1 MSFEN
6 WERGTRNASGAKVR
20 TYASDLPRLRMSTP
34 RSGYVPFQY
43 EKAYGVKNAVGI
55 RMVQKC
61 TQAKIPAWSRKND
74 FAAIHAATGRKL
86 PENVAA
92 ALFVAIAMPTS
103 KRAVR
108 NRRHAIN
115 VLRDF
120 CAGENHRATQAAI
133 KTFNR
138 AYATVKVCGENAAT
152 PATVAILIDG
162 IRKAGFAIKRPTG
175 KVYF

>member
-55 RMVQKC
+55 RMVEC
-61 TQAKIPAWSRKND
+61 TPAKIPAWSRKND
-74 FAAIHAATGRKL
+74 FAVIHAATGRKL

-103 KRAVR
+103 KRSVR

-120 CAGENHRATQAAI
+120 CAGENHRATQSAVAA
-133 KTFNR
+133 FNR
-138 AYATVKVCGENAAT
+138 DYATVKVCGENAAT
-152 PATVAILIDG
+152 PATVAILVDG
-162 IRKAGFAIKRPTG
+162 LRRAGYAIVKPAYS
-175 KVYF
+175 VSF

>member
-1 MSFEN
+1 MMEN
-6 WERGTRNASGAKVR
+6 WECGTRNASGAKVR

-34 RSGYVPFQY
+34 QSGFVPFQY

-55 RMVQKC
+55 RMVAKC
-61 TQAKIPAWSRKND
+61 TPAKVPAWSRKND

-120 CAGENHRATQAAI
+120 CAGENHRATQSAMIA
-133 KTFNR
+133 FNR
-138 AYATVKVCGENAAT
+138 DYATVKIAGENAAT
-152 PATVAILIDG
+152 PATVMILVDGLRRAGYAIV
-162 IRKAGFAIKRPTG
+162 KPARP
-175 KVYF
+175 VSF

>member
-1 MSFEN
+1 MMEN
-6 WERGTRNASGAKVR
+6 WECGTRNASGAKVR

-55 RMVQKC
+55 RMVAKC
-61 TQAKIPAWSRKND
+61 TPAKVPAWSRKND

-115 VLRDF
+115 TLRDF
-120 CAGENHRATQAAI
+120 CAGENHRATQSAVAA
-133 KTFNR
+133 FNR
-138 AYATVKVCGENAAT
+138 DYATVKVCGENAAT
-152 PATVAILIDG
+152 PAIVAILVDG
-162 IRKAGFAIKRPTG
+162 IRKAGFAIKRPAG

>member
-1 MSFEN
+1 MMEN
-6 WERGTRNASGAKVR
+6 WECGTRNASGAKVR

-55 RMVQKC
+55 RMMQKC
-61 TQAKIPAWSRKND
+61 TQAKIPAWSCKND
-74 FAAIHAATGRKL
+74 FAAVHAATGRKL

-103 KRAVR
+103 KRGVR

-120 CAGENHRATQAAI
+120 CANENHRATQSAMIA
-133 KTFNR
+133 FNR
-138 AYATVKVCGENAAT
+138 DYATVKVCGENAAT
-152 PATVAILIDG
+152 PATVKILIDA
-162 IRKAGFAIKRPTG
+162 IRKAGFAIKRPAG

>member
-1 MSFEN
+1 MMEN
-6 WERGTRNASGAKVR
+6 WECGTRNASGAKVR

-43 EKAYGVKNAVGI
+43 EKDAVGI

-74 FAAIHAATGRKL
+74 FAAVHAATGRKL

-103 KRAVR
+103 KRGVR

-120 CAGENHRATQAAI
+120 CANENHRATQSAMIA
-133 KTFNR
+133 FNR
-138 AYATVKVCGENAAT
+138 DYATVKVCGENAAT
-152 PATVAILIDG
+152 PATVKILIDA
-162 IRKAGFAIKRPTG
+162 IRKAGFAIKRPAG

>member
-6 WERGTRNASGAKVR
+6 WERGVRNASGAKVR
-20 TYASDLPRLRMSTP
+20 TYASDLPKLRLSTP

-55 RMVQKC
+55 RMVEKC
-61 TQAKIPAWSRKND
+61 TPAKIPAWSRKND
-74 FAAIHAATGRKL
+74 FAAVHAATGRKL

-92 ALFVAIAMPTS
+92 ALFVVIAMPTS
-103 KRAVR
+103 KRGVR

-120 CAGENHRATQAAI
+120 CAGENHRATQSAMIA
-133 KTFNR
+133 FNR
-138 AYATVKVCGENAAT
+138 DYATVKIAGENAAT
-152 PATVAILIDG
+152 PATVAILVDG
-162 IRKAGFAIKRPTG
+162 LRRAGYAIVKPARP
-175 KVYF
+175 VSF

>member
-1 MSFEN
+1 MMEN

-20 TYASDLPRLRMSTP
+20 AYASDLPRLRMSTP
-34 RSGYVPFQY
+34 RGGYVPFQY

-55 RMVQKC
+55 RMVEKA
-61 TQAKIPAWSRKND
+61 TLAKIPVWSRKKD
-74 FAAIHAATGRKL
+74 FADAHAATGRKL

-120 CAGENHRATQAAI
+120 VASDSNRNAQAAI
-133 KTFNR
+133 IAFR
-138 AYATVKVCGENAAT
+138 QGYATEKVCGETAAT
-152 PATVAILIDG
+152 RTTVMILVDGLRRAGYAIVKPA
-162 IRKAGFAIKRPTG
+162 RP
-175 KVYF
+175 VSF

>member
-1 MSFEN
+1 MMEN
-6 WERGTRNASGAKVR
+6 WEQGTRNRSGAKVR
-20 TYASDLPRLRMSTP
+20 TYASDLPRCRMSTP

-55 RMVQKC
+55 RMVEKA
-61 TQAKIPAWSRKND
+61 TLAKIPAWSRKND

-86 PENVAA
+86 PEDVAA

-120 CAGENHRATQAAI
+120 CAGENHRATQSAMIA
-133 KTFNR
+133 FNR
-138 AYATVKVCGENAAT
+138 DYATVKVCGENAAT
-152 PATVAILIDG
+152 PATVMILVDGLRRAGYAIV
-162 IRKAGFAIKRPTG
+162 KPARP
-175 KVYF
+175 VSF

>member
-1 MSFEN
+1 MMEN
-6 WERGTRNASGAKVR
+6 WEQGTRNRSGAKVR
-20 TYASDLPRLRMSTP
+20 TYASDLPRCRMSTP

-55 RMVQKC
+55 RMVEKA
-61 TQAKIPAWSRKND
+61 TLAKIPAWSRKND
-74 FAAIHAATGRKL
+74 FAAVHAATGRKL
-86 PENVAA
+86 PEDVAA

-120 CAGENHRATQAAI
+120 CAGENHRATQSAMIA
-133 KTFNR
+133 FNR
-138 AYATVKVCGENAAT
+138 DYTTVKVCGENAAT
-152 PATVAILIDG
+152 PATVMILVDGLRRAGYAIV
-162 IRKAGFAIKRPTG
+162 KPARP
-175 KVYF
+175 VSF

>member
-6 WERGTRNASGAKVR
+6 WERGTRNVSGAKVR
-20 TYASDLPRLRMSTP
+20 TYASDLPKLRMSTP
-34 RSGYVPFQY
+34 RSGYAPFQY

-55 RMVQKC
+55 RMVEKA
-61 TQAKIPAWSRKND
+61 TLAKIPAWSRKND
-74 FAAIHAATGRKL
+74 FAAVHAATGRKL

-92 ALFVAIAMPTS
+92 ALFVAITFPAS

-120 CAGENHRATQAAI
+120 CAGENHRAMQSATTA
-133 KTFNR
+133 FNR
-138 AYATVKVCGENAAT
+138 DYATVKVCGENAAT
-152 PATVAILIDG
+152 PATVAILVDG
-162 IRKAGFAIKRPTG
+162 LRRAGYAIVKPARP
-175 KVYF
+175 VSF

>member
-1 MSFEN
+1 MMEN
-6 WERGTRNASGAKVR
+6 WECGTRNASGAKVR

-34 RSGYVPFQY
+34 RSGFVPFQY

-55 RMVQKC
+55 RMVAKC
-61 TQAKIPAWSRKND
+61 TPAKVPAWSRKND
-74 FAAIHAATGRKL
+74 FAAVHAATGRKL
-86 PENVAA
+86 PEDVAA

-133 KTFNR
+133 KTFTR

-162 IRKAGFAIKRPTG
+162 IRKAGFAIKRPAG

>member
-1 MSFEN
+1 MMEN
-6 WERGTRNASGAKVR
+6 WECGTRNASGAKVR
-20 TYASDLPRLRMSTP
+20 TYVSDLPRLRMSTP
-34 RSGYVPFQY
+34 QSGFVPFQY

-55 RMVQKC
+55 RMVAKC
-61 TQAKIPAWSRKND
+61 TPAKVPAWSRKND

-86 PENVAA
+86 PEDVAA

-120 CAGENHRATQAAI
+120 CAGENHRATQSAMIA
-133 KTFNR
+133 FNR
-138 AYATVKVCGENAAT
+138 DYATVKIAGENAAT
-152 PATVAILIDG
+152 PATVMILVDGLRRAGYAIV
-162 IRKAGFAIKRPTG
+162 KPARP
-175 KVYF
+175 VSF

>member
-1 MSFEN
+1 MMEN

-34 RSGYVPFQY
+34 RGGYVPFQY

-55 RMVQKC
+55 RMMEKC
-61 TQAKIPAWSRKND
+61 TPAKIPAWSRKND
-74 FAAIHAATGRKL
+74 FAAVHAATGRKL

-92 ALFVAIAMPTS
+92 ALFVAITFPAS

-162 IRKAGFAIKRPTG
+162 IRKAGFAIKRPAG

>member
-1 MSFEN
+1 MMEN
-6 WERGTRNASGAKVR
+6 WECGTRNASGAKVR

-103 KRAVR
+103 KRGVR

-138 AYATVKVCGENAAT
+138 AYATVKVAGENAAT
-152 PATVAILIDG
+152 PATVAILVDG
-162 IRKAGFAIKRPTG
+162 IRKAGFAIKKPAG

>member
-1 MSFEN
+1 MMEN
-6 WERGTRNASGAKVR
+6 WEQGTRNRSGAKVR
-20 TYASDLPRLRMSTP
+20 TYASDLPKLRLSTP

-55 RMVQKC
+55 RMVEKA
-61 TQAKIPAWSRKND
+61 TLAKIPAWSRKKD
-74 FAAIHAATGRKL
+74 FADAHAATGRKL
-86 PENVAA
+86 PDNVAA

-103 KRAVR
+103 KRGVR

-120 CAGENHRATQAAI
+120 CAGENHRTTQSAMVA
-133 KTFNR
+133 FNR
-138 AYATVKVCGENAAT
+138 DYATVKVAGENAAT
-152 PATVAILIDG
+152 PATVAILVDA
-162 IRKAGFAIKRPTG
+162 IRKAGFAIKRPAG

>member
-1 MSFEN
+1 MMEN
-6 WERGTRNASGAKVR
+6 WECGTRNASGAKVR

-43 EKAYGVKNAVGI
+43 EKAYGVKNSVGI

-74 FAAIHAATGRKL
+74 FAAVHAATGRKL

-103 KRAVR
+103 KRGVR

-120 CAGENHRATQAAI
+120 CANENHRATQSAMIA
-133 KTFNR
+133 FNHD
-138 AYATVKVCGENAAT
+138 YATVKVCGENAAT
-152 PATVAILIDG
+152 PATVKILIDA
-162 IRKAGFAIKRPTG
+162 IRKAGFAIKRPAG

>member
-1 MSFEN
+1 MMEN

-20 TYASDLPRLRMSTP
+20 TYASDLPRCRMSTP

-55 RMVQKC
+55 RMVEKA
-61 TQAKIPAWSRKND
+61 TLAKIPAWSRKND
-74 FAAIHAATGRKL
+74 FAAVHAATGRKL

-120 CAGENHRATQAAI
+120 CAGENHRATQSAMIA
-133 KTFNR
+133 FNQG
-138 AYATVKVCGENAAT
+138 YATVKVAGENAAT
-152 PATVAILIDG
+152 PATVMILVDGLRRAGYAIV
-162 IRKAGFAIKRPTG
+162 RPARP
-175 KVYF
+175 VSF

>member
-1 MSFEN
+1 MMEN
-6 WERGTRNASGAKVR
+6 WECGTRNASGAKVR

-86 PENVAA
+86 PEDVAA

-133 KTFNR
+133 KTFTR

-162 IRKAGFAIKRPTG
+162 IRKAGFAIKRPAG

>member
-1 MSFEN
+1 MMEN
-6 WERGTRNASGAKVR
+6 WEQGTRNRSGAKVR
-20 TYASDLPRLRMSTP
+20 TYASDLPRCRMSTP

-55 RMVQKC
+55 RMVEKA
-61 TQAKIPAWSRKND
+61 TLAKIPAWSRKND
-74 FAAIHAATGRKL
+74 FAAVHAATGRKL
-86 PENVAA
+86 PEDVAA

-120 CAGENHRATQAAI
+120 CAGENHRATQSAMIA
-133 KTFNR
+133 FNR
-138 AYATVKVCGENAAT
+138 DYATVKVCGENAAT
-152 PATVAILIDG
+152 PATVMILVDGLRRAGYAIV
-162 IRKAGFAIKRPTG
+162 KPARP
-175 KVYF
+175 VSF

>member
-6 WERGTRNASGAKVR
+6 WERGTRNVSGAKVR
-20 TYASDLPRLRMSTP
+20 TYASDLPKLRMSTP

-55 RMVQKC
+55 RMVEKA
-61 TQAKIPAWSRKND
+61 TLAKIPAWSRKND
-74 FAAIHAATGRKL
+74 FAAVHAATGRKL
-86 PENVAA
+86 PEDVAA

-103 KRAVR
+103 KRGVR

-120 CAGENHRATQAAI
+120 CAGENHRATQSAMVA
-133 KTFNR
+133 FNR
-138 AYATVKVCGENAAT
+138 DYATVKVCGENAAT
-152 PATVAILIDG
+152 PATVAILVEA
-162 IRKAGFAIKRPTG
+162 IRKAGFAIRKPAG

>member
-1 MSFEN
+1 MMEN
-6 WERGTRNASGAKVR
+6 WECGTRNASGAKVR

-43 EKAYGVKNAVGI
+43 EKAYGVK
-55 RMVQKC
+55 
-61 TQAKIPAWSRKND
+61 IPAWSRKND
-74 FAAIHAATGRKL
+74 FAAVHAATGRKL
-86 PENVAA
+86 PEDVAA

-103 KRAVR
+103 KRGVR

-120 CAGENHRATQAAI
+120 CANENHRATQSAMIA
-133 KTFNR
+133 FNR
-138 AYATVKVCGENAAT
+138 DYATVKVCGENAAT
-152 PATVAILIDG
+152 PATVKILIDA
-162 IRKAGFAIKRPTG
+162 IRKAGFAIKRPAG

>member
-1 MSFEN
+1 MMEN
-6 WERGTRNASGAKVR
+6 WECGTRNASGAKVR
-20 TYASDLPRLRMSTP
+20 TYASDLPQLRMSTP

-74 FAAIHAATGRKL
+74 FAAVHAATGRKL

-103 KRAVR
+103 KRGVR

-120 CAGENHRATQAAI
+120 CANENHRATQSAMIA
-133 KTFNR
+133 FNR
-138 AYATVKVCGENAAT
+138 DYATEKVCGENAAT
-152 PATVAILIDG
+152 PATVKILIDA
-162 IRKAGFAIKRPTG
+162 IRKAGFAIKRPAG

>member
-1 MSFEN
+1 MMEN
-6 WERGTRNASGAKVR
+6 WECGTRNASGAKVR

-55 RMVQKC
+55 RMVEKC
-61 TQAKIPAWSRKND
+61 TPAKVPAWSRKSD
-74 FAAIHAATGRKL
+74 FAAVHAATGRKL
-86 PENVAA
+86 PEDVAA

-152 PATVAILIDG
+152 PAAVAILIDG
-162 IRKAGFAIKRPTG
+162 IRKAGFAIKRPAG

>member
-1 MSFEN
+1 MMEN
-6 WERGTRNASGAKVR
+6 WECGTRNASGAKVR

-74 FAAIHAATGRKL
+74 FAAVHAATGRKL

-92 ALFVAIAMPTS
+92 ALFVAIAMPAS
-103 KRAVR
+103 KRGVR

-138 AYATVKVCGENAAT
+138 AYTTVKVCGENAAT

-162 IRKAGFAIKRPTG
+162 IRKAGFAIKRPAG

>member
-1 MSFEN
+1 MMEN
-6 WERGTRNASGAKVR
+6 WECGTRNASGAKVR

-34 RSGYVPFQY
+34 QSGFVPFQY
-43 EKAYGVKNAVGI
+43 EKAYVVKNAVGI
-55 RMVQKC
+55 RMVAKC
-61 TQAKIPAWSRKND
+61 TPAKIPAWSRKND
-74 FAAIHAATGRKL
+74 FAAVHAATGRKL

-120 CAGENHRATQAAI
+120 CAGENHRAMRSATIA
-133 KTFNR
+133 FNQG
-138 AYATVKVCGENAAT
+138 YATVKVAGENAAT
-152 PATVAILIDG
+152 PATVMILVDGLRRAGYAIV
-162 IRKAGFAIKRPTG
+162 RPARP
-175 KVYF
+175 VSF

>member
-6 WERGTRNASGAKVR
+6 WECGTRNASGAKVR

-34 RSGYVPFQY
+34 QSGFVPFQY

-55 RMVQKC
+55 RMVAKC
-61 TQAKIPAWSRKND
+61 TPAKVPGWSRKND

-115 VLRDF
+115 TLRDF
-120 CAGENHRATQAAI
+120 CAGENHRATQSAT

-138 AYATVKVCGENAAT
+138 DYATVKVCGENAAT
-152 PATVAILIDG
+152 PATVAILVDG
-162 IRKAGFAIKRPTG
+162 IRKAGFAIKRPAG

>member
-1 MSFEN
+1 MMEN

-34 RSGYVPFQY
+34 RSGFVPFQY

-55 RMVQKC
+55 RMVAKC
-61 TQAKIPAWSRKND
+61 TPAKIPAWSRKND

>member
-1 MSFEN
+1 MMEN
-6 WERGTRNASGAKVR
+6 WECGTRNASGAKVR

-61 TQAKIPAWSRKND
+61 TQAKVPAWSRKND

-86 PENVAA
+86 PEDVAA
-92 ALFVAIAMPTS
+92 ALFVAITFPAS

-115 VLRDF
+115 TLLDF

-152 PATVAILIDG
+152 PATVAILVDG

>member
-1 MSFEN
+1 MMEN
-6 WERGTRNASGAKVR
+6 WECGTRNASGAKVR

-34 RSGYVPFQY
+34 QSGFVPFQY

-55 RMVQKC
+55 RMVAKC
-61 TQAKIPAWSRKND
+61 TPAKVPAWSRKND
-74 FAAIHAATGRKL
+74 FAVIHAATGRKL
-86 PENVAA
+86 PEDVAA

-120 CAGENHRATQAAI
+120 CAGENHRATQSAMIA
-133 KTFNR
+133 FNR
-138 AYATVKVCGENAAT
+138 DYATVKIAGENAAT
-152 PATVAILIDG
+152 PATVMILVDGLRRAGYAIV
-162 IRKAGFAIKRPTG
+162 KPARP
-175 KVYF
+175 VSF

>member
-1 MSFEN
+1 MMEN

-20 TYASDLPRLRMSTP
+20 TYANDLPRLRMSTP

-43 EKAYGVKNAVGI
+43 ERAYGVKNAVGI
-55 RMVQKC
+55 RMVEKA
-61 TQAKIPAWSRKND
+61 TLAKIPAWSRKND
-74 FAAIHAATGRKL
+74 FATVHAATGRKL

-92 ALFVAIAMPTS
+92 ALFVAITFPAS

-115 VLRDF
+115 ILRDF
-120 CAGENHRATQAAI
+120 CAGENHRATQAAV
-133 KTFNR
+133 KAFNR
-138 AYATVKVCGENAAT
+138 DYATVKVAGENAAT
-152 PATVAILIDG
+152 PATVAILVEA
-162 IRKAGFAIKRPTG
+162 IRKAGFAIRKPAG